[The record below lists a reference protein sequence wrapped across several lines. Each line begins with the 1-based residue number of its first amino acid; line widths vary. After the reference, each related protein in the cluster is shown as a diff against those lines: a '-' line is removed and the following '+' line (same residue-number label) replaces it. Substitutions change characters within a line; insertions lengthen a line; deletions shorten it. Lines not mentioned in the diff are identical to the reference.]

1 MIDRV
6 DRFVLCV
13 LALLLIAI
21 GVVGLLAATGVLT
34 VSDPSTLYSSLT
46 QTTVTVTWWW
56 IAAIAL
62 GVVLALLGLVLA
74 LRQLTRPG
82 GPPLETVVIDRA
94 KRGSTTVKARAVARA
109 VEQDLARLPG
119 VVGSRVQLL
128 TDGTPVRL
136 RAALDLRS
144 DADINEIRSRAAQPL
159 ERATDSLGFDR
170 VPTELW
176 LRHTAQPPPRVR

>member
-109 VEQDLARLPG
+109 VEQDLARL
-119 VVGSRVQLL
+119 
-128 TDGTPVRL
+128 
-136 RAALDLRS
+136 
-144 DADINEIRSRAAQPL
+144 
-159 ERATDSLGFDR
+159 
-170 VPTELW
+170 
-176 LRHTAQPPPRVR
+176 